1 MSVLGE
7 EDAANV
13 KRIDGG
19 IKCSW
24 KWSWLKLEGKVAVK
38 GKELSFHIGDIF
50 KKIDR
55 QGLARCVLC
64 QKDINYSNKGSHA
77 LMAHVQTDIHKRKL
91 EVIMSTQSVAS
102 HFLPA
107 PASQGQGSMSTSPGP
122 ETVRQQVQGKMPV
135 PIVSRIANAEA
146 MVLGTLAEHSIPFS
160 MAPVIVELA
169 QTLSLDKPA
178 LQGMKLSRTAASY
191 KMIHGLG
198 RTYSERTFSNMRRFS
213 FSLNIDESTSNNN
226 KKVLSMLV
234 CYYHNDLHKVMVE
247 HLGSVEILR
256 VDAASLEKVLS
267 DFFRDNNIP
276 WHNLVSLLMDSC
288 AVMRGSKTGL
298 ETRIQQYC
306 PNLLDVDGD
315 SCHHVHNAAK
325 KFSEAFDGNLERLFS
340 DLQVDHQWSPD
351 QVMYLKEIAMM
362 LNLPA
367 SSPQR
372 GFVNHRWLS
381 AYDASMATH
390 AMMPAYQVL
399 YYGFLS
405 TADKELYK
413 EPFES
418 ILTKHNVNET
428 ARARVKVVQDK
439 LAKKGM
445 TPQGCERKK
454 RICQKL
460 WHEETTTVLELS
472 LYMGVL
478 AILKDY
484 VMVFQG
490 SETLVH
496 KLHDRQLELFLAYLA
511 CFVKAEHITK
521 LSPKALKEL
530 VLEDHMLLHSKD
542 IRVRKAY
549 TTTAVYLQKKL
560 PLNSPTLIA
569 LSALD
574 PLLRGHSQA
583 TIQLKR
589 LGGMLSH
596 LLPENQDLQRELVHF
611 NVDLTLPRYKEGDGV
626 VEWWGHVFDQPGKY
640 PTLSALVKCCLSIF
654 HGPRVESSF
663 SLMNEVL
670 DQRSGNMNVETF
682 NAIQT
687 VKYTLL
693 SRGQT
698 AIQMFRREDVKFGE
712 VDRMMSKN
720 ISTAAATYRQRLKA
734 KSMDREMQQRRYGH
748 KQMGS
753 AQQAK
758 KQAAETEKQA
768 RLRHA
773 ATQRKRAMETLVTL
787 AKRRRNTIPF
797 LSGFTQVTWNFSE
810 KSHGKG
816 APDGVGGAV
825 KRIADSA
832 VNRGA
837 DIQTP
842 EDFYSFLTERQASS
856 EIKFFWVS
864 EEDIKRHICEC
875 HNTTV
880 VSFKTSSTPVS
891 VKVDHDL
898 TGKFIL
904 VKYEG
909 QPFVGQVLRVI
920 GEETEVTAM
929 QQLGNRNVF
938 TWPHPADKI
947 FYYLTDVLEVISEP
961 EPLNS
966 RHSRLTDAH
975 WDSFSRHT

>member
-13 KRIDGG
+13 KR
-19 IKCSW
+19 

-38 GKELSFHIGDIF
+38 GQELSFHIGDIF

-135 PIVSRIANAEA
+135 PIVSRIANAE
-146 MVLGTLAEHSIPFS
+146 V
-160 MAPVIVELA
+160 
-169 QTLSLDKPA
+169 
-178 LQGMKLSRTAASY
+178 
-191 KMIHGLG
+191 GL
-198 RTYSERTFSNMRRFS
+198 R
-213 FSLNIDESTSNNN
+213 
-226 KKVLSMLV
+226 
-234 CYYHNDLHKVMVE
+234 
-247 HLGSVEILR
+247 
-256 VDAASLEKVLS
+256 
-267 DFFRDNNIP
+267 
-276 WHNLVSLLMDSC
+276 
-288 AVMRGSKTGL
+288 
-298 ETRIQQYC
+298 
-306 PNLLDVDGD
+306 LLDSTGI
-315 SCHHVHNAAK
+315 SFIIHNHTPSLYSLQK

-351 QVMYLKEIAMM
+351 QVNKMQAHLTLQYLNI
-362 LNLPA
+362 LL
-367 SSPQR
+367 
-372 GFVNHRWLS
+372 H
-381 AYDASMATH
+381 
-390 AMMPAYQVL
+390 
-399 YYGFLS
+399 S
-405 TADKELYK
+405 T
-413 EPFES
+413 
-418 ILTKHNVNET
+418 NVNGCLT
-428 ARARVKVVQDK
+428 LISRIISFVVH
-439 LAKKGM
+439 LHLSFTGM
-445 TPQGCERKK
+445 TPQGRERKK
-454 RICQKL
+454 KICQKL

-484 VMVFQG
+484 VML
-490 SETLVH
+490 LVT
-496 KLHDRQLELFLAYLA
+496 FLA
-511 CFVKAEHITK
+511 
-521 LSPKALKEL
+521 
-530 VLEDHMLLHSKD
+530 
-542 IRVRKAY
+542 RVRKAY

-574 PLLRGHSQA
+574 PLLRGRSQA

-611 NVDLTLPRYKEGDGV
+611 NVDLTLPRYKEGDRV

-720 ISTAAATYRQRLKA
+720 ISTAAATYRQRL
-734 KSMDREMQQRRYGH
+734 
-748 KQMGS
+748 
-753 AQQAK
+753 
-758 KQAAETEKQA
+758 
-768 RLRHA
+768 
-773 ATQRKRAMETLVTL
+773 
-787 AKRRRNTIPF
+787 
-797 LSGFTQVTWNFSE
+797 
-810 KSHGKG
+810 
-816 APDGVGGAV
+816 
-825 KRIADSA
+825 
-832 VNRGA
+832 
-837 DIQTP
+837 
-842 EDFYSFLTERQASS
+842 
-856 EIKFFWVS
+856 
-864 EEDIKRHICEC
+864 
-875 HNTTV
+875 
-880 VSFKTSSTPVS
+880 
-891 VKVDHDL
+891 
-898 TGKFIL
+898 
-904 VKYEG
+904 
-909 QPFVGQVLRVI
+909 
-920 GEETEVTAM
+920 
-929 QQLGNRNVF
+929 
-938 TWPHPADKI
+938 
-947 FYYLTDVLEVISEP
+947 
-961 EPLNS
+961 
-966 RHSRLTDAH
+966 
-975 WDSFSRHT
+975 